1 MHSLRNLVASSS
13 KTLMACALAALL
25 AAGCA
30 SVERQPERPV
40 VSLLELRHEN
50 VVVQKWDLSCGAAAL
65 ATLLTYQHGD
75 PVSEKAI
82 AEAMLRS
89 TNPLRVKV
97 RGGFSLL
104 DLKRFV
110 ETRGL
115 AGAGYSNLS
124 LEQLIDLGPAIVPVD
139 LSGYSHFVV
148 FRARIGNRV
157 LVADPAYGNR
167 SLDAETFEKAWL
179 RHIAFVVTRPDGTP
193 PPNRLGP
200 HTADLLFAS
209 QRSIEVALR

>member
-1 MHSLRNLVASSS
+1 VFI
-13 KTLMACALAALL
+13 

-30 SVERQPERPV
+30 SVERAERDAPV
-40 VSLLELRHEN
+40 VSLLELRREN
-50 VVVQKWDLSCGAAAL
+50 VVVQQWDLSCGAAAL

-75 PVSEKAI
+75 AVGEKTI

-89 TNPLRVKV
+89 TDPLRVKV

-110 ETRGL
+110 ESRGL
-115 AGAGYSNLS
+115 AGAGYSDLT
-124 LEQLIDLGPAIVPVD
+124 LEQLVDLGPAVVPVD

-148 FRARIGNRV
+148 FRARVGDRI
-157 LVADPAYGNR
+157 LLADPAYGNR
-167 SLDAETFEKAWL
+167 SLDVETFEKAWL
-179 RHIAFVVTRPDGTP
+179 KHIAFVVSRRDGAA

-200 HTADLLFAS
+200 HTADLLHAS
-209 QRSIEVALR
+209 QRSIQVALR